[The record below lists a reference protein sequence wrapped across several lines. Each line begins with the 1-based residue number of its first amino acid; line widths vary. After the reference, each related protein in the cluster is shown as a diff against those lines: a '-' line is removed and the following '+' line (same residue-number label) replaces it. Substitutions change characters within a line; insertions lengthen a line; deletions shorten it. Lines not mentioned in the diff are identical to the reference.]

1 MNSWTDDSISQSTNQ
16 PINHSF
22 IHSINQSVNQSVNQS
37 INQSMKWMNWMSWI
51 NWMNELIENVN
62 FCQNLSFFCLK
73 NSINQSKIINHQSI
87 NHDWL
92 IDFLCVK
99 IDRFGG
105 FYIIKLCQKIKF
117 LSEKWQKNF
126 IFGQKCQFFTN

>member
-1 MNSWTDDSISQSTNQ
+1 
-16 PINHSF
+16 
-22 IHSINQSVNQSVNQS
+22 
-37 INQSMKWMNWMSWI
+37 
-51 NWMNELIENVN
+51 MNELIENVN

-73 NSINQSKIINHQSI
+73 NSINQSKIINHQSIKEWMIDWLIDWLKSSSQSINQSI

>member
-1 MNSWTDDSISQSTNQ
+1 MNEMNELNELNKLNEWIDWKCQFLSKFVI
-16 PINHSF
+16 F
-22 IHSINQSVNQSVNQS
+22 LLKKVNQS
-37 INQSMKWMNWMSWI
+37 IKINQS
-51 NWMNELIENVN
+51 
-62 FCQNLSFFCLK
+62 
-73 NSINQSKIINHQSI
+73 SINQRMNDWLIDLLKSSSQSI

-117 LSEKWQKNF
+117 LSEKWQKKF

>member
-1 MNSWTDDSISQSTNQ
+1 MNELNELNKLNEWIDWKCQFLSKFVFFLLKKLNQSIKNNQS
-16 PINHSF
+16 
-22 IHSINQSVNQSVNQS
+22 SINQRMNDWLIDWSQAVN
-37 INQSMKWMNWMSWI
+37 
-51 NWMNELIENVN
+51 
-62 FCQNLSFFCLK
+62 
-73 NSINQSKIINHQSI
+73 QSI

>member
-1 MNSWTDDSISQSTNQ
+1 MNEMNELNELNKLNEWIDWKCQFLSKFVFFLLKKLNQSIKNNQS
-16 PINHSF
+16 
-22 IHSINQSVNQSVNQS
+22 SINQRMNDWLIDWLKSSSQS
-37 INQSMKWMNWMSWI
+37 IN
-51 NWMNELIENVN
+51 
-62 FCQNLSFFCLK
+62 
-73 NSINQSKIINHQSI
+73 QSI